1 MESQNEL
8 TIIEQ
13 KARRRKITQNTVIYA
28 LLTIWGL
35 CVLFPFYWMVL
46 SSVKSYSEYSSE
58 YVPKFYTAAPTLQNY
73 IDAFTAVNLGR
84 YLLNTLLFTLIT
96 TGVMLVVTIL
106 AAYAFAKLKFPGRD
120 IIFVT
125 LLAVLMVP
133 SSFFILP
140 QYLIIQKLG
149 LLNTIPALFIPNLFS
164 AFGTFLLRQF
174 FMSLPSDLED
184 AAALDGCN
192 PFMTY
197 WKIMLPLAKPGLV
210 SLGILTLRFAWN
222 DLMWPLI
229 VNTSQDKM
237 TLTAGL
243 AYMQGQYQTNFPEM
257 MAGAMMAIIPLLVLF
272 AIFQKQFI
280 EGIAL
285 TGIKG

>member
-1 MESQNEL
+1 MNKKAKKRNKGHIAVYIILLSGVLITLLPFFWMLLTSLKTQSEAIHVPPVIFPAKPVFSNYTDVFKDVPFGRMYL
-8 TIIEQ
+8 NTIIS
-13 KARRRKITQNTVIYA
+13 AIVTVA
-28 LLTIWGL
+28 AQLLL
-35 CVLFPFYWMVL
+35 CSM
-46 SSVKSYSEYSSE
+46 
-58 YVPKFYTAAPTLQNY
+58 
-73 IDAFTAVNLGR
+73 
-84 YLLNTLLFTLIT
+84 
-96 TGVMLVVTIL
+96 
-106 AAYAFAKLKFPGRD
+106 AAYSFAKLKFPGRD
-120 IIFVT
+120 VIFVT

-174 FMSLPSDLED
+174 FMSLPSDLEA

-197 WKIMLPLAKPGLV
+197 WRIMLPLAKPGLV

-229 VNTSQDKM
+229 VNTSQEKM

-243 AYMQGQYQTNFPEM
+243 AYMQGQYHTNYPEM
-257 MAGAMMAIIPLLVLF
+257 MAGAMMAIIPLLILF

>member
-1 MESQNEL
+1 MNSKVKKKNKGHVAVYIILLSGVLITLLPFFWMLLTSLKSQSEAIRVPPVIFPAKPIFSNYTDVFRDVPFAKMYL
-8 TIIEQ
+8 NTII
-13 KARRRKITQNTVIYA
+13 
-28 LLTIWGL
+28 
-35 CVLFPFYWMVL
+35 
-46 SSVKSYSEYSSE
+46 SSV
-58 YVPKFYTAAPTLQNY
+58 VTVTAQ
-73 IDAFTAVNLGR
+73 
-84 YLLNTLLFTLIT
+84 LLLCS
-96 TGVMLVVTIL
+96 M
-106 AAYAFAKLKFPGRD
+106 AAYAFAKLEFPGRE

-140 QYLIIQKLG
+140 QYLVIHKMK

-184 AAALDGCN
+184 AAALDGCT
-192 PFMTY
+192 PLTTY
-197 WKIMLPLAKPGLV
+197 WRIMLPLAKPGLV

-257 MAGAMMAIIPLLVLF
+257 MAGAMMAIVPLLILF
-272 AIFQKQFI
+272 AIFQRQFI

>member
-1 MESQNEL
+1 MNKKAKKNKSHIAVYIVLLSGVVITLLPFLWMLLTSLKTQSEAIHVPPVIFPAKPVVSNYTDVFKDVPFARMYL
-8 TIIEQ
+8 NTIIS
-13 KARRRKITQNTVIYA
+13 AVITV
-28 LLTIWGL
+28 
-35 CVLFPFYWMVL
+35 
-46 SSVKSYSEYSSE
+46 
-58 YVPKFYTAAPTLQNY
+58 AAQ
-73 IDAFTAVNLGR
+73 
-84 YLLNTLLFTLIT
+84 LLFCS
-96 TGVMLVVTIL
+96 M
-106 AAYAFAKLKFPGRD
+106 AAFAKLKFPGRD
-120 IIFVT
+120 VIFVT

-174 FMSLPSDLED
+174 FLSLPSDLED
-184 AAALDGCN
+184 AAALDGCT
-192 PFMTY
+192 PFTTY
-197 WKIMLPLAKPGLV
+197 WRIMLPLAKPGLV

-229 VNTSQDKM
+229 VNTSQEKM

-257 MAGAMMAIIPLLVLF
+257 MAGAMMAIIPLLILF
-272 AIFQKQFI
+272 AVFQRQFI

>member
-1 MESQNEL
+1 MKNKAKKNKSHIAVYIVLLSGVLITLLPFLWMLLTSLKTQSEAIHVPPVIFPAKPVLSNYTDVFKDVPFARMYL
-8 TIIEQ
+8 NTIIS
-13 KARRRKITQNTVIYA
+13 AVVTV
-28 LLTIWGL
+28 
-35 CVLFPFYWMVL
+35 
-46 SSVKSYSEYSSE
+46 
-58 YVPKFYTAAPTLQNY
+58 AAQ
-73 IDAFTAVNLGR
+73 
-84 YLLNTLLFTLIT
+84 LLFCS
-96 TGVMLVVTIL
+96 M

-120 IIFVT
+120 VIFVT

-174 FMSLPSDLED
+174 FLSLPSDLED
-184 AAALDGCN
+184 AAALDGCT
-192 PFMTY
+192 PLTTY
-197 WKIMLPLAKPGLV
+197 WRIMLPLAKPGLV

>member
-1 MESQNEL
+1 MNKKAKKNKSHIAVYIVLLSGVVITLLPFLWMLLTSLKTQSEAIHVPPVIFPAKPVVSNYTDVFKDVPFARMYL
-8 TIIEQ
+8 NTIIS
-13 KARRRKITQNTVIYA
+13 AVITV
-28 LLTIWGL
+28 
-35 CVLFPFYWMVL
+35 
-46 SSVKSYSEYSSE
+46 
-58 YVPKFYTAAPTLQNY
+58 AAQ
-73 IDAFTAVNLGR
+73 
-84 YLLNTLLFTLIT
+84 LLFCS
-96 TGVMLVVTIL
+96 M

-120 IIFVT
+120 VIFVT

-174 FMSLPSDLED
+174 FLSLPSDLED
-184 AAALDGCN
+184 AAALDGCT
-192 PFMTY
+192 PFTTY
-197 WKIMLPLAKPGLV
+197 WRIMLPLAKPGLV

-229 VNTSQDKM
+229 VNTSQEKM

-257 MAGAMMAIIPLLVLF
+257 MAGAMMAIIPLLILF
-272 AIFQKQFI
+272 AVFQRQFI

>member
-1 MESQNEL
+1 MKNKAKKNKSHIAVYIVLLSGVLITLLPFLWMLLTSLKTQSEAIHVPPVIFPAKPVLSNYTDVFKDVPFARMYL
-8 TIIEQ
+8 NTIIS
-13 KARRRKITQNTVIYA
+13 AVVTV
-28 LLTIWGL
+28 
-35 CVLFPFYWMVL
+35 
-46 SSVKSYSEYSSE
+46 
-58 YVPKFYTAAPTLQNY
+58 AAQ
-73 IDAFTAVNLGR
+73 
-84 YLLNTLLFTLIT
+84 LLFCS
-96 TGVMLVVTIL
+96 M

-120 IIFVT
+120 VIFVT

-174 FMSLPSDLED
+174 FLSLPSDLED
-184 AAALDGCN
+184 AAALDGCT
-192 PFMTY
+192 PLTTY
-197 WKIMLPLAKPGLV
+197 WRIMLPLAKPGLV

-257 MAGAMMAIIPLLVLF
+257 MAGAMMAIIPLLILF
-272 AIFQKQFI
+272 AVFQRQFI

>member
-1 MESQNEL
+1 MNNKAKKRNKAHIAVYIVLLSGVLITLLPFIWMLLTSLKSQSEAIHVPPVIFPAKPAVSNYTDVFRDVPFGRMYIN
-8 TIIEQ
+8 TIIS
-13 KARRRKITQNTVIYA
+13 AAVTVTA
-28 LLTIWGL
+28 QLLL
-35 CVLFPFYWMVL
+35 CSM
-46 SSVKSYSEYSSE
+46 
-58 YVPKFYTAAPTLQNY
+58 
-73 IDAFTAVNLGR
+73 
-84 YLLNTLLFTLIT
+84 
-96 TGVMLVVTIL
+96 
-106 AAYAFAKLKFPGRD
+106 AAYSFAKLKFPGRD

-184 AAALDGCN
+184 AAALDGCT

-197 WKIMLPLAKPGLV
+197 WRIMLPLAKPGLV

-243 AYMQGQYQTNFPEM
+243 AYMQGQYQTNYPEM
-257 MAGAMMAIIPLLVLF
+257 MAGAMMAILPLLILF

>member
-1 MESQNEL
+1 MNKKAKKNKSHIAVYIVLLSGVVITLLPFLWMLLTSLKTQSEAIHVPPVIFPAKPVLSNYTDVFKDVPFARMYL
-8 TIIEQ
+8 NTIIS
-13 KARRRKITQNTVIYA
+13 AVITV
-28 LLTIWGL
+28 
-35 CVLFPFYWMVL
+35 
-46 SSVKSYSEYSSE
+46 
-58 YVPKFYTAAPTLQNY
+58 AAQ
-73 IDAFTAVNLGR
+73 
-84 YLLNTLLFTLIT
+84 LLFCS
-96 TGVMLVVTIL
+96 M

-120 IIFVT
+120 VIFVT

-174 FMSLPSDLED
+174 FLSLPSDLED
-184 AAALDGCN
+184 AAALDGCT
-192 PFMTY
+192 PFTTY
-197 WKIMLPLAKPGLV
+197 WRIMLPLAKPGLV

-229 VNTSQDKM
+229 VNTSQEKM

-257 MAGAMMAIIPLLVLF
+257 MAGAMMAIIPLLILF
-272 AIFQKQFI
+272 AVFQRQFI

>member
-1 MESQNEL
+1 MKNKAKKNNKAHIAAYIILLSGVL
-8 TIIEQ
+8 ITILPFIWM
-13 KARRRKITQNTVIYA
+13 
-28 LLTIWGL
+28 LLTSLKTQSEAIHIPP
-35 CVLFPFYWMVL
+35 VIFPAHPIVSNYADVFRDIPFAKMYLNTIL
-46 SSVKSYSEYSSE
+46 SSV
-58 YVPKFYTAAPTLQNY
+58 VTVTAQ
-73 IDAFTAVNLGR
+73 
-84 YLLNTLLFTLIT
+84 LLLCS
-96 TGVMLVVTIL
+96 M
-106 AAYAFAKLKFPGRD
+106 AAYAFAKLEFPGRE
-120 IIFVT
+120 IIFIT

-149 LLNTIPALFIPNLFS
+149 LLNTIPALFLPNLFS

-174 FMSLPSDLED
+174 FLSLPSDLED

-197 WKIMLPLAKPGLV
+197 WRIMLPLAKPGLV

-229 VNTSQDKM
+229 VNTSQDRM

-243 AYMQGQYQTNFPEM
+243 AFMQGQYHTNYPEM
-257 MAGAMMAIIPLLVLF
+257 MAGAMMAILPLLILF

-285 TGIKG
+285 TGIKA